1 MYLKLRFTTGTNPY
15 NALKILDWCINNRP
29 ATGSNIATQI
39 TTAGNATLAGLIDQ
53 NNTQVWNAGTGITA
67 LTSKTTSKFTKT
79 AATSHT
85 YQFYLEQE
93 AYDNANYKHLFRITD
108 TSSTT
113 ATAVNSDGN
122 HFASITGS
130 MISGITSEVFSQ
142 NSYGT
147 ATIGGSGT
155 ISGNLSAAHPTNQ
168 FYFNSTNWL
177 GTNLT
182 GFTIFITDNCF
193 ALFFTGA
200 GQSIPSGVPAGIFAT
215 NGTYLRGISLAAQYT
230 RTDPWNTST
239 SGIPPW
245 VFAGTTNLNSTGNG
259 FMNTISRFN
268 SAQNLGFTTTAG
280 MAHLYADRGINA
292 VPSNA
297 FSVFPFV
304 ERIPAALGIGNRFDD
319 SSGLTIAAGQ
329 VGTSQT
335 LTTQHGAALS
345 TVAGSRFISADLK
358 STSYALLPMTW
369 SNRHQNNGGGSI
381 TNRSGI
387 YIFNGDYFPGDTLVS
402 GTKTYI
408 LWPGSLD
415 HANRIALAVPRE

>member
-1 MYLKLRFTTGTNPY
+1 MYIKLRFTTGTNPY
-15 NALKILDWCINNRP
+15 NTLKILDWCINNRP

-53 NNTQVWNAGTGITA
+53 TNTQVWNAGTGITA

-93 AYDNANYKHLFRITD
+93 AYDNANYKHLFRIQD
-108 TSSTT
+108 ITSATS
-113 ATAVNSDGN
+113 TAVNSIGD

-130 MISGITSEVFSQ
+130 MISGITSEAFSQ
-142 NSYGT
+142 ISYNSP
-147 ATIGGSGT
+147 TIGGSGSMT
-155 ISGNLSAAHPTNQ
+155 GNLSAAHPTNQ
-168 FYFNSTNWL
+168 YYFNSTNWL
-177 GTNLT
+177 TNNIS

-193 ALFFTGA
+193 ALFFTGTA
-200 GQSIPSGVPAGIFAT
+200 TSFPSGVPAGVYAT
-215 NGTYLRGISLAAQYT
+215 SGSYIRGISLAAQYT
-230 RTDPWNTST
+230 RTDPWNNST

-245 VFAGTTNLNSTGNG
+245 VFAGVTNLNSTGNG
-259 FMNTISRFN
+259 LLNSSSRFT
-268 SAQNLGFTTTAG
+268 STQNLGFSSTAG

-292 VPSNA
+292 IPSNS

-319 SSGLTIAAGQ
+319 ASGLTVTAGQ
-329 VGTSQT
+329 VSTALTSTSQN
-335 LTTQHGAALS
+335 GAALS